1 MPSIDLAPLVQLAR
15 LDAPDQGLRDK
26 TLEALGRA
34 DAGRGVPE
42 LMQALDDNRA
52 RVAIYA
58 LRRSLMN
65 LRPSQVLD
73 LLARVPRG
81 KVTVAKRSSGSPAI
95 CGRTTPLPSW
105 PASKATASCI
115 RTWRLP

>member
-73 LLARVPRG
+73 LLARAARQGHRG
-81 KVTVAKRSSGSPAI
+81 QEIIRLAGDL
-95 CGRTTPLPSW
+95 RTDDALPSW

>member
-1 MPSIDLAPLVQLAR
+1 MPSIDLAPLVSLRAWTR
-15 LDAPDQGLRDK
+15 LTGLRDK

-65 LRPSQVLD
+65 LRPSRVLVF
-73 LLARVPRG
+73 ARVPRG
-81 KVTVAKRSSGSPAI
+81 KVTVAGRSSGSPAI

>member
-58 LRRSLMN
+58 LRRS
-65 LRPSQVLD
+65 
-73 LLARVPRG
+73 
-81 KVTVAKRSSGSPAI
+81 
-95 CGRTTPLPSW
+95 
-105 PASKATASCI
+105 
-115 RTWRLP
+115 